1 MRPRRRPAV
10 PLRTLAFPPAPGDP
24 VAPVPAAPV
33 PAALMPAALL
43 PAAPVPAALAALAG
57 VR

>member
-10 PLRTLAFPPAPGDP
+10 PLRTLAFQPTPGDP

-33 PAALMPAALL
+33 PAA
-43 PAAPVPAALAALAG
+43 PVPAALAALAG